1 MTEQTEQK
9 RKRGRPR
16 KTTVIENENILTD
29 DIAPET
35 LRMEQTTPVADSGV
49 KQPKLTMSDVQNSLK
64 GLYADI
70 LGAGGF
76 TKNITDFNLNNPFLQ
91 NSRLKLIDAYPA
103 TYKPEEIA
111 EALKSPQ
118 DHEEMLRQASAGLSA
133 SQYLYYKILREA
145 QDVPLY
151 KHYILPP
158 VLDESDYQS
167 KKFIDEEEFV
177 DKWLKVFDPQRTLKR
192 VAMDVKR
199 QGKAT
204 YIFRQCI
211 EERKGKKEPA
221 YVIWQ
226 KLPQQFV
233 KLTAIG
239 QYGYIASFNMLIFL
253 QPAFSPLQYPDYIQ
267 KIWNALQSD
276 GAVRYNKKEDKYEP
290 DLDKLRSFS
299 FKYNGQDIKGNLES
313 SMISRVAA
321 ETSYM
326 YWVQLPAD
334 LCFTFESDMSNS
346 WAAPDTMG
354 MFSALQELADYSTLA
369 GLVASTPLTA
379 VLTGQAEIIDNSQ
392 AGQDQTEVS
401 PHTVD
406 AFTTLFNSMVSGN
419 IQAFFAP
426 FKDMKLQSLPNI
438 PNSSDIK
445 TKAVQNFIS
454 VAGEGGLIASS
465 DKPSLA
471 QIKGAQLM
479 AESQYDSVTRQFE
492 TILNMTLRRWT
503 DCMYDWKIN
512 LWGSVF
518 TYENQIKIM
527 KEQVAGGATYL
538 LPRLA
543 SAYNMTMRDVRGVS
557 TYIDAFKIYD
567 RFKTLG
573 WAQTITRASVATD
586 KSGEEATSDGA
597 GRKLIE
603 DTDIES
609 DATAQSRETGANT
622 TEMKQDYAANGMCIL
637 CGGPT
642 EEGHALCEDCEE
654 TYGIDSEV

>member
-1 MTEQTEQK
+1 MNDKIEEK

-16 KTTVIENENILTD
+16 KTTVAENQNILTD

-35 LRMEQTTPVADSGV
+35 LRMEQASQPAGV
-49 KQPKLTMSDVQNSLK
+49 KQPKITMSDVQDSLK

-76 TKNITDFNLNNPFLQ
+76 TKNLTDFNLNNPFLQ

-111 EALKSPQ
+111 DALKSPQ
-118 DHEEMLRQASAGLSA
+118 NHEETLRQASAGLSA

-145 QDVPLY
+145 QDIPLY
-151 KHYILPP
+151 KNYILPP
-158 VLDESDYQS
+158 VLDESDYKS
-167 KKFIDEEEFV
+167 KKFIEEEEFV
-177 DKWLKVFDPQRTLKR
+177 DEWLRVFDPQRTLKR

-199 QGKAT
+199 QGKST
-204 YIFRQCI
+204 YVFRQCI
-211 EERKGKKEPA
+211 QEIKGKKVPS

-267 KIWNALQSD
+267 KIWSALNEN
-276 GAVRYNKKEDKYEP
+276 GAVQYDEREKKYIP
-290 DLDKLRSFS
+290 NLNKLRTFS
-299 FKYNGQDIKGNLES
+299 FMYDGNEIRGNLETS
-313 SMISRVAA
+313 AISNAVAS
-321 ETSYM
+321 TSYM

-354 MFSALQELADYSTLA
+354 MFSALQELTDYSTLA

-379 VLTGQAEIIDNSQ
+379 VLTGQVEVIDNSQ
-392 AGQDQTEVS
+392 AGQDQTEIS
-401 PHTVD
+401 ANTVD
-406 AFTTLFNSMVSGN
+406 AFTNLFNSMVSGN
-419 IQAFFAP
+419 VQGFFAP

-454 VAGEGGLIASS
+454 VAGEGGLIAAT
-465 DKPSLA
+465 DKPSVA
-471 QIKGAQLM
+471 QIKGAQIA
-479 AESQYDSVTRQFE
+479 AEAQYDSVTRQFE
-492 TILNMTLRRWT
+492 TILNMLLRRWT
-503 DCMYDWKIN
+503 GCMYDWKIN
-512 LWGSVF
+512 LWGGIYTFES
-518 TYENQIKIM
+518 QLKIM
-527 KEQVAGGATYL
+527 KEQVAGGATFL

-543 SAYNMTMRDVRGVS
+543 SAYNMTMRDVRSTS

-573 WAQTITRASVATD
+573 WAQTMERMGGTTD
-586 KSGEEATSDGA
+586 TNVEVKTSEGA

-603 DTDIES
+603 DTEIES
-609 DATAQSRETGANT
+609 DSTAQSRETGANT
-622 TEMKQDYAANGMCIL
+622 TEMKQDYAEHGMCIL
-637 CGGPT
+637 CGELT
-642 EEGHALCEDCEE
+642 EEGHVLCESCEE
-654 TYGIDSEV
+654 MYGVDSEV

>member
-1 MTEQTEQK
+1 MSDTIREQ

-16 KTTVIENENILTD
+16 KTTVAENQNILTD

-35 LRMEQTTPVADSGV
+35 LRMEQASQPVGV
-49 KQPKLTMSDVQNSLK
+49 KQPRITMGDVQDSLK

-76 TKNITDFNLNNPFLQ
+76 MKNLVDFNLNNPFLQ

-111 EALKSPQ
+111 DALKSPQ

-145 QDVPLY
+145 QDIPLY
-151 KHYILPP
+151 KNYILPP
-158 VLDESDYQS
+158 VLDESDYKS
-167 KKFIDEEEFV
+167 KKFIEEEEFV
-177 DKWLKVFDPQRTLKR
+177 DEWLRVFDPQRTLKR

-199 QGKAT
+199 QGKST
-204 YIFRQCI
+204 YVFRQCI
-211 EERKGKKEPA
+211 QEVKGKKVPS

-267 KIWNALQSD
+267 KIWNALNEN
-276 GAVRYNKKEDKYEP
+276 GAVRYDEKEKKYVP
-290 DLDKLRSFS
+290 NLNKLRTFS
-299 FKYNGQDIKGNLES
+299 FKYDGSEIKGNLEAS
-313 SMISRVAA
+313 AISNSVAS
-321 ETSYM
+321 TSYM

-354 MFSALQELADYSTLA
+354 MFSALQELTDYSTLA

-401 PHTVD
+401 PHTVN
-406 AFTTLFNSMVSGN
+406 AFTNLFNSMVSGN
-419 IQAFFAP
+419 VQAFFAP
-426 FKDMKLQSLPNI
+426 FRDMKLQSLPNI

-454 VAGEGGLIASS
+454 VAGEGGLIAAT
-465 DKPSLA
+465 DKPSVA
-471 QIKGAQLM
+471 QIKGAQIA
-479 AESQYDSVTRQFE
+479 AEAQYDSVTRQFE
-492 TILNMTLRRWT
+492 TVLNMLLRRWT
-503 DCMYDWKIN
+503 GCMYDWKIN
-512 LWGSVF
+512 LWGGIY
-518 TYENQIKIM
+518 TYENHVKIM
-527 KEQVAGGATYL
+527 KEQVAGGATFL

-543 SAYNMTMRDVRGVS
+543 SAYNMTMRDVRATS
-557 TYIDAFKIYD
+557 TYMDAFNVYD

-573 WAQTITRASVATD
+573 WAQTMERMGSTADTNIEV
-586 KSGEEATSDGA
+586 ETSA

-609 DATAQSRETGANT
+609 DSTAQSRETGANT
-622 TEMKQDYAANGMCIL
+622 TEMKQDYAEQGMCIL
-637 CGGPT
+637 CGEPVET
-642 EEGHALCEDCEE
+642 GHVLCESCEE
-654 TYGIDSEV
+654 MYGVDSEV

>member
-1 MTEQTEQK
+1 MSDTTKEQ

-16 KTTVIENENILTD
+16 KTTVAENQNILTD
-29 DIAPET
+29 DIASET
-35 LRMEQTTPVADSGV
+35 LRMEQASQPAGV
-49 KQPKLTMSDVQNSLK
+49 KQPKITMADVQDSLK

-76 TKNITDFNLNNPFLQ
+76 MKNLTDFNLNNPFLQ

-103 TYKPEEIA
+103 TYTPEEISD
-111 EALKSPQ
+111 ALKSPQ

-145 QDVPLY
+145 QDIPLY
-151 KHYILPP
+151 KNYILPP
-158 VLDESDYQS
+158 VLDESDYKS
-167 KKFIDEEEFV
+167 KKFIEEEEFV
-177 DKWLKVFDPQRTLKR
+177 DEWLRVFDPQRTLKR

-199 QGKAT
+199 QGKST
-204 YIFRQCI
+204 YVFRQCI
-211 EERKGKKEPA
+211 QEVKGKKVPS

-267 KIWNALQSD
+267 KIWNALNED
-276 GAVRYNKKEDKYEP
+276 GAVRYDEKEERYVP
-290 DLDKLRSFS
+290 NLNKLRTFS
-299 FKYNGQDIKGNLES
+299 FKYDGNEIKGNLETS
-313 SMISRVAA
+313 AISRSVAS
-321 ETSYM
+321 TSYM

-354 MFSALQELADYSTLA
+354 MFSALQELTDYSTLA

-419 IQAFFAP
+419 VQAFFAP

-454 VAGEGGLIASS
+454 VAGEGGLIAAT
-465 DKPSLA
+465 DKPSVA
-471 QIKGAQLM
+471 QIKGAQIA
-479 AESQYDSVTRQFE
+479 AEAQYDSVTRQFE
-492 TILNMTLRRWT
+492 TILNMLLRRWT
-503 DCMYDWKIN
+503 GCMYDWKIN
-512 LWGSVF
+512 LWGGIY
-518 TYENQIKIM
+518 TYENHVKIM
-527 KEQVAGGATYL
+527 KEQVAGGATFL

-543 SAYNMTMRDVRGVS
+543 SAYNMTMRDVRATS
-557 TYIDAFKIYD
+557 TYMDAFKVYD

-573 WAQTITRASVATD
+573 WAQTMERASNATD
-586 KSGEEATSDGA
+586 TSVEVKTSEGA

-609 DATAQSRETGANT
+609 DSTAQSRETGANT
-622 TEMKQDYAANGMCIL
+622 TEMKQDYAAQGMCIL
-637 CGGPT
+637 CGEPT
-642 EEGHALCEDCEE
+642 EEGHVLCESCEE
-654 TYGIDSEV
+654 TYGVDSEV